1 MQKSIIFLFIVG
13 ALIPI
18 GIALSYYSSQVIISN
33 VVTNQANIIPGD
45 SFELNAELSP
55 SVTKIGLYF
64 VQAMSFEENSIHAK
78 IFDPFGNQIVSKT
91 LESEKFEEQF
101 DITTSG
107 TYRLVVENSGVDE
120 TMIIGVISHMPSGN
134 IISLSYAALYI
145 LIVGM
150 IGIIGLGIFVIK
162 NRRKNNIS

>member
-1 MQKSIIFLFIVG
+1 MQKSIIFLLIVG

-33 VVTNQANIIPGD
+33 VVPNQSTIIPGD
-45 SFELNAELSP
+45 SLELDAELSP

-64 VQAMSFEENSIHAK
+64 VQAMNFEENSIHAK
-78 IFDPFGNQIVSKT
+78 IFDPLGNQIVSKT
-91 LESEKFEEQF
+91 LESEKFEDQF

-107 TYRLVVENSGVDE
+107 TYTLVVENSGVEE
-120 TMIIGVISHMPSGN
+120 TVIIRVISHMPSGN
-134 IISLSYAALYI
+134 IISLSYAGLYI

-150 IGIIGLGIFVIK
+150 IGIVGLGIFVLK

>member
-13 ALIPI
+13 ALIPL
-18 GIALSYYSSQVIISN
+18 GISLSYYSSQVITSN
-33 VVTNQANIIPGD
+33 IVTNQSIIIPRN
-45 SFELNAELSP
+45 SLELNAELSP
-55 SVTKIGLYF
+55 AVTKIGLYF
-64 VQAMSFEENSIHAK
+64 VQAMNFEENSIHAK
-78 IFDPFGNQIVSKT
+78 IFDPLGNQIVSKT

-107 TYRLVVENSGVDE
+107 TYRLVVENSGVEE
-120 TMIIGVISHMPSGN
+120 TMIIGVLSHMPNRN
-134 IISLSYAALYI
+134 IIFLSYTGFYI

>member
-1 MQKSIIFLFIVG
+1 MFIVG

-33 VVTNQANIIPGD
+33 VVTNQTNIIPGD
-45 SFELNAELSP
+45 SLELNAELSP
-55 SVTKIGLYF
+55 SVAKIGLYF
-64 VQAMSFEENSIHAK
+64 VHVMNFEENSIHAK
-78 IFDPFGNQIVSKT
+78 IFDPIGNQIVSKT

-107 TYRLVVENSGVDE
+107 TYRLVVENSGVEE

-145 LIVGM
+145 LIIGM
-150 IGIIGLGIFVIK
+150 TGIVGLGIFVIK